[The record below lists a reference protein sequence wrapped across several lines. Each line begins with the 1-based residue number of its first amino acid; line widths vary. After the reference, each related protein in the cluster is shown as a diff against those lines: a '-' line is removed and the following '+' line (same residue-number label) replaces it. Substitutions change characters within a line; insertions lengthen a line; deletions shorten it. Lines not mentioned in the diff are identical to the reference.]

1 MKSISLKDVTVL
13 GNLSHR
19 LLLNCMRLESDIY
32 LPEAVCRLDGGGWPA
47 DAEGRTLLAQ
57 IRQMESTG
65 REPSYLR
72 QILRKVYG
80 NFNTKGYLGRILPPG
95 QFDEQQLSGHNWLLR
110 ALLEYYRI
118 TGSQEAA
125 AAAEKMV
132 RSLYLPLSG
141 AYKRYPLKPEERVFE
156 GRPDGELTGDCIN
169 GWYLSTDIGCAYMCL
184 DGLSRAYRIL
194 HISELKGLL
203 EEMIQEFSN
212 IDFVGISM
220 QTHATL
226 SAVRGILCFYETERN
241 SETLEVAKRIFSLYQ
256 NQGMTQNYANYN
268 WFGRPFWTEPCA
280 IVDSFMAA
288 MDLYRFT
295 EDIKY
300 FETAQK
306 IYLNALSHGQ
316 RSNGGFGLDNC
327 TGGEQLFLTAAGDGG
342 DAYWCCSMRG
352 GEGLAE
358 VARSIGMEKD
368 GILHIGFYNPAELK
382 LPDGTLEICT
392 DYPLEGRVFLRLN
405 GCLPSNQLALFIPE
419 YAECFQIKVNDC
431 EVSSVKENG
440 FAKITV
446 PSNAVIELVFDIPL
460 LVEQADKP
468 FRQGYFTLSHGFQ
481 MLGVSSSKVHEVNPS
496 ALHMV
501 KPGIYEGSGVTL
513 RPITDSYKLNQESM
527 LAERL
532 QILFQKPFNAEK
544 DVVNR

>member
-110 ALLEYYRI
+110 ALLENYRI

-392 DYPLEGRVFLRLN
+392 DYPLEGRVFLWLN